1 MYLCLYKMEIYM
13 KKFALVLLG
22 TLLLLS
28 NYTSMAQDKQ
38 ATILVLIDS
47 DQGGTYALA
56 KEIAQGVNQQP
67 GANAI
72 IKKVKTSDHPLLK
85 DIPMATVDE
94 LSTYDGIAFGS
105 PVYFGNISTGMSAF
119 LAQTVDLWTHR
130 ELEEI
135 PATVFMSGGSG
146 AANELALQA
155 FWNTLAVH
163 GMLLVPNGIS
173 GFDSI
178 DKTVVQG
185 HSVLGVTS
193 PASLTHVERP
203 TQDERRLAQIQGE
216 KLARVAVALQES
228 NKQRQQNSINTAG
241 TSLTDGEKNVDVN
254 RVLKEKNIEL
264 PNLPQPVGNYELYA
278 RSGNLVFINQV
289 ALKDGKI
296 FNPGKLGVDVDE
308 EQVKAAT
315 KVTMLN
321 ILAILKDAVGG
332 DLNKVKRCVQLIG
345 SFNTVDTYTQHA
357 VLMNPASDLAVEVF
371 GEKGKHTRNTGGAS
385 SLPVGSSVSIQ
396 AIFEV
401 E

>member
-1 MYLCLYKMEIYM
+1 M
-13 KKFALVLLG
+13 KYTFSFLVAVVLLP
-22 TLLLLS
+22 LLQPVQ
-28 NYTSMAQDKQ
+28 AQEKSVNL
-38 ATILVLIDS
+38 LVLIDS

-56 KEIAQGVNQQP
+56 KEIALGIEKIPQ
-67 GANAI
+67 AKAT
-72 IKKVKTSDHPLLK
+72 IKKVKASNNPSLQA
-85 DIPMATVDE
+85 IPIAQVEE
-94 LSTYDGIAFGS
+94 LPTYDGIAFGS

-119 LAQTVDLWTHR
+119 FAQTIDLWKQR
-130 ELEEI
+130 SLEEM

-146 AANELALQA
+146 AANELALQS

-163 GMLLVPNGIS
+163 GMILIPNGIQ
-173 GFDSI
+173 GFDAI
-178 DKTVVQG
+178 DREIVHGNT
-185 HSVLGVTS
+185 VLGITS
-193 PASLTHVERP
+193 PVSVNSVERP
-203 TQDERRLAQIQGE
+203 TKDERFLAQLQGE
-216 KLARVAVALQES
+216 KLARVALALQS
-228 NKQRQQNSINTAG
+228 NKKQDTPKSNSVIP
-241 TSLTDGEKNVDVN
+241 EVKDVN
-254 RVLKEKNIEL
+254 LVLKQKNIEL
-264 PNLPQPVGNYELYA
+264 PSLPKPVGNYELYA

-308 EQVKAAT
+308 NQVKEAT
-315 KVTMLN
+315 KVVMLN
-321 ILAILKDAVGG
+321 VLAILKEAVGG

-357 VLMNPASDLAVEVF
+357 VLMNPASDLVVEVF

>member
-1 MYLCLYKMEIYM
+1 M
-13 KKFALVLLG
+13 KQLTLFLFG
-22 TLLLLS
+22 TFLLLFTS
-28 NYTSMAQDKQ
+28 SSMAQEKQ

-67 GANAI
+67 GAQAI
-72 IKKVKTSDHPLLK
+72 IKKVKASDHPLLK
-85 DIPMATVDE
+85 DIPMVTVGE
-94 LSTYDGIAFGS
+94 LSAYDGIAFGS

-119 LAQTVDLWTHR
+119 LAQTVDLWTQR
-130 ELEEI
+130 ALEEI

-185 HSVLGVTS
+185 HSVLGITS
-193 PASLTHVERP
+193 PVSLAQVERP
-203 TQDERRLAQIQGE
+203 TPDERRLAQIQGE
-216 KLARVAVALQES
+216 KLARVAVALKGS
-228 NKQRQQNSINTAG
+228 KKQGPQKAKNTVG
-241 TSLTDGEKNVDVN
+241 NNPQKVDVN
-254 RVLKEKNIEL
+254 RVLQEKNIEL

-308 EQVKAAT
+308 DQVKAAT
-315 KVTMLN
+315 QVTMLN
-321 ILAILKDAVGG
+321 VLAILKDAVGG

-345 SFNTVDTYTQHA
+345 AFNTVDTYTQHA
-357 VLMNPASDLAVEVF
+357 ILMNPASDLAVEVF

-385 SLPVGSSVSIQ
+385 SLPLGSSVPIQ
-396 AIFEV
+396 AVFEV

>member
-1 MYLCLYKMEIYM
+1 M
-13 KKFALVLLG
+13 KQLTLFLFG
-22 TLLLLS
+22 TFLFLFTS
-28 NYTSMAQDKQ
+28 SSMAQEKQ

-67 GANAI
+67 GVQAI
-72 IKKVKTSDHPLLK
+72 IKKVKASDHPLLK
-85 DIPMATVDE
+85 DIPMVTVGE
-94 LSTYDGIAFGS
+94 LSAYDGIAFGS

-119 LAQTVDLWTHR
+119 LAQTVDLWTQR
-130 ELEEI
+130 ALEEI

-185 HSVLGVTS
+185 HSVLGITS
-193 PASLTHVERP
+193 PVSLAQVERP
-203 TQDERRLAQIQGE
+203 TPDERRLAQIQGE
-216 KLARVAVALQES
+216 KLARVAVALKGS
-228 NKQRQQNSINTAG
+228 KKQGPQKAKNTV
-241 TSLTDGEKNVDVN
+241 ENNPQKVDVN
-254 RVLKEKNIEL
+254 RVLQEKNIEL

-308 EQVKAAT
+308 DQVKAAT
-315 KVTMLN
+315 QVTMLN
-321 ILAILKDAVGG
+321 VLAILKDVVGG

-345 SFNTVDTYTQHA
+345 AFNTVDTYTQHA
-357 VLMNPASDLAVEVF
+357 ILMNPASDLAVEVF

-385 SLPVGSSVSIQ
+385 SLPLGSSVSIQ
-396 AIFEV
+396 AVFEV

>member
-1 MYLCLYKMEIYM
+1 M
-13 KKFALVLLG
+13 KQFIILVLG
-22 TLLLLS
+22 ILLPFFTIS
-28 NYTSMAQDKQ
+28 SMAQKKQ
-38 ATILVLIDS
+38 INILVLIDS

-56 KEIAQGVNQQP
+56 KEIAKGIEKQE
-67 GANAI
+67 GATAT
-72 IKKVKTSDHPLLK
+72 IKKVKESDLAQLK
-85 DIPMATVDE
+85 TVPTAQVEE
-94 LSTYDGIAFGS
+94 LAAYDGIAFGS

-119 LAQTVDLWTHR
+119 FAQTIPLWTNR
-130 ELEEI
+130 ALEEI

-163 GMLLVPNGIS
+163 GMLLIPNGIQ
-173 GFDSI
+173 GFDAM
-178 DKTVVQG
+178 DKTIVQG
-185 HSVLGVTS
+185 HSVLGITS
-193 PASLTHVERP
+193 PASLSQVERP
-203 TQDERRLAQIQGE
+203 TQDERQLAQLQGE
-216 KLARVAVALQES
+216 KLARVAFALQGS
-228 NKQRQQNSINTAG
+228 KKITQKSKTVNS
-241 TSLTDGEKNVDVN
+241 EKIDVN
-254 RVLKEKNIEL
+254 LVLKEKNIEL
-264 PNLPQPVGNYELYA
+264 PTLPKPVGNYELYA
-278 RSGNLVFINQV
+278 KSGNLVFINQV

-315 KVTMLN
+315 TVTMLN
-321 ILAILKDAVGG
+321 VLAILKEAVGG

-357 VLMNPASDLAVEVF
+357 ALMNPASDLVVEIF

>member
-1 MYLCLYKMEIYM
+1 M
-13 KKFALVLLG
+13 KQLTLFLFG
-22 TLLLLS
+22 TFLFLFTS
-28 NYTSMAQDKQ
+28 SSMAQEKQ

-67 GANAI
+67 GAQAI
-72 IKKVKTSDHPLLK
+72 IKKVKASDHPLLK
-85 DIPMATVDE
+85 DIPMVTVGE
-94 LSTYDGIAFGS
+94 LSAYDGIAFGS

-119 LAQTVDLWTHR
+119 LAQTVDLWTQR
-130 ELEEI
+130 ALEEI
-135 PATVFMSGGSG
+135 PTTVFMSGGSG

-185 HSVLGVTS
+185 HSVLGITS
-193 PASLTHVERP
+193 PVSLAQVERP
-203 TQDERRLAQIQGE
+203 TPDERRLAQIQGE
-216 KLARVAVALQES
+216 KLARVAVALKGS
-228 NKQRQQNSINTAG
+228 KKQGPQKAKNTVG
-241 TSLTDGEKNVDVN
+241 NNPQKVDVN
-254 RVLKEKNIEL
+254 RVLQEKNIEL

-308 EQVKAAT
+308 DQVKAAT
-315 KVTMLN
+315 QVTMLN
-321 ILAILKDAVGG
+321 VLAILKDAVGG

-345 SFNTVDTYTQHA
+345 AFNTVDTYIQHA
-357 VLMNPASDLAVEVF
+357 ILMNPASDLAVEVF

-385 SLPVGSSVSIQ
+385 SLPLGSSVSIQ
-396 AIFEV
+396 AVFEV

>member
-1 MYLCLYKMEIYM
+1 M
-13 KKFALVLLG
+13 KQLTHFLLG
-22 TLLLLS
+22 TVILLFTS
-28 NYTSMAQDKQ
+28 ISMAQDKQ
-38 ATILVLIDS
+38 ATILVLLDS
-47 DQGGTYALA
+47 DQGGTYVLA
-56 KEIAQGVNQQP
+56 KEIAQGVNRQP
-67 GANAI
+67 GAQAI
-72 IKKVKTSDHPLLK
+72 IKKVKASDHPVLK
-85 DIPMATVDE
+85 DIPLATVGE
-94 LSTYDGIAFGS
+94 LSSYDGIAFGS

-119 LAQTVDLWTHR
+119 LAQTVDLWTQR
-130 ELEEI
+130 ALEEI

-173 GFDSI
+173 GFASM

-185 HSVLGVTS
+185 HSVLGITS
-193 PASLTHVERP
+193 PVSLTQVERP
-203 TQDERRLAQIQGE
+203 TPDERRLAQIQGE
-216 KLARVAVALQES
+216 KLARVAVALKGS
-228 NKQRQQNSINTAG
+228 KQQAQKNTSSTAA
-241 TSLTDGEKNVDVN
+241 NNAIAVDVN
-254 RVLKEKNIEL
+254 SVLVEKNIEL

-296 FNPGKLGVDVDE
+296 FNPGKLGIDVDAD
-308 EQVKAAT
+308 QVQAAT

-321 ILAILKDAVGG
+321 VLAILKDAVGG
-332 DLNKVKRCVQLIG
+332 DLNRVKRCVQLIG
-345 SFNTVDTYTQHA
+345 AFNTVDTYTQHA

-385 SLPVGSSVSIQ
+385 SLPLGSSVSIQ
-396 AIFEV
+396 AVFEV